1 MGYHDDEYY
10 DPYYDYYMH
19 TGEFSEYFEDSDDV
33 YDDEYLGED
42 YDEIIDDIEGEF
54 VEDVGEV
61 VFDENGNIDFD
72 DGDDVSEGVD
82 MDADE
87 GFKQLIARLDA
98 VIYQLQAQI
107 KENER
112 LAKSQ
117 KKPPANKGNS
127 RNISVT
133 TPSPH
138 QSVQTGSVSSG
149 ATVSE
154 HKHIKALNI
163 QSTPP
168 MTQSLSFWQRLKCLF
183 SKKSTPKN

>member
-1 MGYHDDEYY
+1 MGYYDDEYY

-42 YDEIIDDIEGEF
+42 YDEIVDGIEGEF
-54 VEDVGEV
+54 AEDIGEAV
-61 VFDENGNIDFD
+61 YEENGELDISD
-72 DGDDVSEGVD
+72 DDESEGVD

-87 GFKQLIARLDA
+87 K
-98 VIYQLQAQI
+98 
-107 KENER
+107 ER

-154 HKHIKALNI
+154 HTHIKALNT

-168 MTQSLSFWQRLKCLF
+168 ATQSLSFWQRLKCLF

>member
-1 MGYHDDEYY
+1 MGYYDDEYY

-33 YDDEYLGED
+33 CDDEYYGEE

-72 DGDDVSEGVD
+72 DGDDVPEDID
-82 MDADE
+82 MDADD

-112 LAKSQ
+112 LAKVQQKEVVGKCNSVIKPAISQ
-117 KKPPANKGNS
+117 
-127 RNISVT
+127 I
-133 TPSPH
+133 TPTSK
-138 QSVQTGSVSSG
+138 QSVSVEPVCQPPITSNAGIITSSQHS
-149 ATVSE
+149 A
-154 HKHIKALNI
+154 
-163 QSTPP
+163 QP
-168 MTQSLSFWQRLKCLF
+168 LSFWQRLKRFLR
-183 SKKSTPKN
+183 KK

>member
-1 MGYHDDEYY
+1 MGYYDDEYY

-42 YDEIIDDIEGEF
+42 YDEIVDGIEGEF
-54 VEDVGEV
+54 AEDIGEAV
-61 VFDENGNIDFD
+61 YEENDELDISD
-72 DGDDVSEGVD
+72 DDESEGVN
-82 MDADE
+82 MDADD
-87 GFKQLIARLDA
+87 GFKQLNAQLDA
-98 VIYQLQAQI
+98 VIYQLKAQI
-107 KENER
+107 REKER

-133 TPSPH
+133 TPSAH

-149 ATVSE
+149 ATLSE
-154 HKHIKALNI
+154 HTHIKALNT

-168 MTQSLSFWQRLKCLF
+168 TTQSLSFWQRLKCLF
-183 SKKSTPKN
+183 SKESTPKN